1 MALLIVMAIY
11 HLLNIQWSVLAL
23 ITMILT
29 FHEPSAPHMSWLH
42 LLAVIALLTV
52 APEGRIRSLMRLWF
66 VCAVVLISIL
76 VLPFMKYQIQSGLFP
91 QLEQKIIP

>member
-1 MALLIVMAIY
+1 M
-11 HLLNIQWSVLAL
+11 
-23 ITMILT
+23 
-29 FHEPSAPHMSWLH
+29 
-42 LLAVIALLTV
+42 AVIALLTV